1 MYTTPEEDYQEFLL
15 CLNHIYHKQY
25 GLLKEALT
33 NNPLLV
39 YYHDLNGNTL
49 LHHATQQHDIALIK
63 LLADNSA
70 DLVATNDNGEEALHM
85 ALLQSNAQEI
95 ITLFQSILT
104 EKLYPSAPLHPLSLH
119 QFALSG
125 DCKSFINFLRN
136 QTLNEMTAICA
147 WQDQAG
153 FTAFHIAMALGH
165 ENIIQESHRYF
176 LENNLAFSDF
186 ADIFKLKTNRELRP
200 IFLALLHNHNSS
212 VEYCLEKFIVAFDE
226 IPLIYEQIK
235 TISFSLDTNP
245 NSPKTDKLKLAKE
258 KNKQP
263 NEMTLLIDKNP
274 LVIFN
279 TDTIFSQT
287 KKSLLNDWLKKWA
300 NNPLVA
306 SNILKLISCLQR
318 KKYLT
323 SKSYADTVS
332 LNEIL
337 RTPAAL
343 IASNHKRLLSHFT
356 ATFFDF
362 FLWLTEK
369 SWSLILGIFLSK
381 SLIDYALL
389 PAWQQ
394 RRRNFFKII
403 IGKELEERLAS
414 YITDPRL
421 LGSWL
426 GGAAT
431 ISIVAG
437 IVSVS
442 HHKRNISIQELE
454 KIKYRLIQH
463 KHNASGFVL
472 HTLLEL
478 LEVATLFGFLIAT
491 PAIVISLFTLK
502 VYHLFH
508 HNPLEELLN
517 TLLWNQQITV
527 NQRRELT
534 DLLIRHCYSRSS
546 YTQAEAIALL
556 GQLVNSIS
564 RKQIKSLQKEDPEL
578 AATLDYCKSQSIE
591 TLKKLS
597 WIYQQQ
603 KNHSPITHLTNVINQ
618 YHQWRLG
625 LVTHKTL
632 WLRMLMF
639 YLASRTPTILP
650 IILFIKTVIEGITE
664 AAYRQEEA
672 EHCEAKDWLWR
683 YAESAGEYVCSP
695 CADLPIPYR
704 YLHTNDD
711 CIRSFMHDARSLEQ
725 WNIVLNRLNFQNFSS
740 LDLSAQTTLIINQ
753 QLPTLLQTISYR
765 LDNINEVILNNKQES
780 VYQLSNNDL
789 IAIANF
795 TQQYQ
800 DFYNLEMQ
808 YQSLNLFNRTE
819 LARFA
824 KQLNPNLTI
833 LVLANNQLGLADTN
847 DFFKYLPTEL
857 QALGLYSNDLNNT
870 AGDHI
875 ASAFSRFNQLAV
887 ISFGNN
893 KNLTDASMV
902 KLIQQWHQHPDLF
915 TWDFSYTGIGDKS
928 AIELA
933 TQTQHLPEKQELIL
947 DINNCD
953 QLTDVGGTALA
964 QTLLSNNSF
973 SKLLVTGNKG
983 FTEKTLEAFSKTI
996 PDAHELLIIG
1006 VNAKTNKPG
1015 TIVNYLDA
1023 LKTRTEL
1030 QILDLHDLSLSASS
1044 ITELATLIHHLP
1056 NLEKIYLDN
1065 TGLTDSKLLQL
1076 IPALAKANITWLSL
1090 SNNSALSDDSIIFFM
1105 QNAPS
1110 NLSGLELNQLNLTSN
1125 IANVL
1130 GKLIHT
1136 RSITSLSLANNRLG
1150 KDFADNFA
1158 NYLPESS
1165 LEHLNLAGCEL
1176 ADQGALKI
1184 AEVLTEYQIPNDW
1197 LGSLDTYTLRALAKG
1212 NPGTNLTW
1220 INLASNNLT
1229 NISARRFCEVI
1240 AGTDI
1245 YSNNLLLKE
1254 NPGIDQAIW
1263 KRCLYPATNS
1273 AGSRLIPAGPY
1284 VWLFQQIKPFLP
1296 DHQTTYQTFND
1307 LIINSSLFSAPIF
1320 LLAKQFIFIA
1330 SQSIG
1335 LTLFKSTTTYLFRK
1349 TGISESNAETVS
1361 SYLHYWLI
1369 LGLFLWHSP
1378 YQALITLI
1386 ATSTLYRLTT
1396 HQQTAQFLN
1405 IMLTIFT
1412 LSLTSQ
1418 LNKNASFESLAMQF
1432 IINMLGA
1439 LAGQLVSHQ
1448 ANKYIAKLATSNNYS
1463 FWQKRLSTEV
1473 DSVVSGQNNS
1483 KIFNK

>member
-1 MYTTPEEDYQEFLL
+1 MYTLPEEDYQEFLL
-15 CLNHIYHKQY
+15 CLQHIYQKQY
-25 GLLKEALT
+25 GLLEDTLVT
-33 NNPLLV
+33 NPLLV
-39 YYHDLNGNTL
+39 YYHDLHGNTL
-49 LHHATQQHDIALIK
+49 LHHGVQQYEIALIK
-63 LLADNSA
+63 LLTDNGA
-70 DLVATNDNGEEALHM
+70 DLLATNNNGEEALHL
-85 ALLQSNAQEI
+85 ALLQGNAKEI
-95 ITLFQSILT
+95 IDLFQLILS
-104 EKLYPSAPLHPLSLH
+104 EKSYASAPLHSLILH

-125 DCKSFINFLRN
+125 DCENFIRVLKN
-136 QTLNEMTAICA
+136 QTLDEMLAMCF

-153 FTAFHIAMALGH
+153 FSAFHMAMALGH
-165 ENIIQESHRYF
+165 ENIIQQTHLYF

-186 ADIFKLKTNRELRP
+186 ADIFKLKTNRGITP
-200 IFLALLHNHNSS
+200 IFLALLHNHHAI

-235 TISFSLDTNP
+235 TINFNLNTDSNSTKADKSKLPREKSKQLDET
-245 NSPKTDKLKLAKE
+245 
-258 KNKQP
+258 
-263 NEMTLLIDKNP
+263 TLLINKNP
-274 LVIFN
+274 LALLN

-287 KKSLLNDWLKKWA
+287 KKGLLNDLLKKWA

-306 SNILKLISCLQR
+306 SNILKLISFLQSNR
-318 KKYLT
+318 YLT
-323 SKSYADTVS
+323 TKSYADVVA

-337 RTPAAL
+337 KTPAAL
-343 IASNHKRLLSHFT
+343 IASDHKRQLSHFT

-369 SWSLILGIFLSK
+369 SWSLILGVFLSK

-414 YITDPRL
+414 YISNPRL
-421 LGSWL
+421 LGCWL
-426 GGAAT
+426 GGVAT

-437 IVSVS
+437 IISVS
-442 HHKRNISIQELE
+442 HHRKKISDHELE
-454 KIKYRLIQH
+454 KIKYRLIRH

-478 LEVATLFGFLIAT
+478 LEVATLFGLLIAT
-491 PAIVISLFTLK
+491 PAIVISLFALK

-508 HNPLEELLN
+508 HNPLEQILN
-517 TLLWNQQITV
+517 TLLWNQQITT
-527 NQRRELT
+527 NQRKELT
-534 DLLIRHCYSRSS
+534 DLLIRHCYSRSP

-564 RKQIKSLQKEDPEL
+564 RKQIKLLQKEDPEL
-578 AATLDYCKSQSIE
+578 AITLDYCKSQSIK
-591 TLKKLS
+591 TLKKIQLL
-597 WIYQQQ
+597 YQQQ
-603 KNHSPITHLTNVINQ
+603 KNHSPITQLTNVINQ

-625 LVTHKTL
+625 LVTRKTV
-632 WLRMLMF
+632 WLKMLMF
-639 YLASRTPTILP
+639 YLAARTPTILP
-650 IILFIKTVIEGITE
+650 VILFTKTVVEGIIE
-664 AAYRQEEA
+664 AAHRQEEA
-672 EHCEAKDWLWR
+672 EHCEAKHWLWR

-725 WNIVLNRLNFQNFSS
+725 WNLVLNRLNFQNFSS

-765 LDNINEVILNNKQES
+765 LDNINELILNNKQES
-780 VYQLSNNDL
+780 VYQLNCNDL

-808 YQSLNLFNRTE
+808 YHSLNLFNRTE
-819 LARFA
+819 LASFA

-833 LVLANNQLGLADTN
+833 LVLANSQLGLADTN
-847 DFFKYLPTEL
+847 DFFNYLPTEL

-887 ISFGNN
+887 ISLGNN

-915 TWDFSYTGIGDKS
+915 TWDFSYTGVGDKTAS
-928 AIELA
+928 ELA
-933 TQTQHLPEKQELIL
+933 TQMQHLPEKQELIL

-953 QLTDVGGTALA
+953 QLTDSGGIALA

-996 PDAHELLIIG
+996 PKAHELFIMG

-1015 TIVNYLDA
+1015 IIVDYLDA

-1044 ITELATLIHHLP
+1044 ITELSILIHHLP
-1056 NLEKIYLDN
+1056 SLEKIYLDN
-1065 TGLTDSKLLQL
+1065 TDLTDSKLLQL
-1076 IPALAKANITWLSL
+1076 IPAFAKANLTWLSL
-1090 SNNSALSDDSIIFFM
+1090 NNNVGLSDDSIIFLM
-1105 QNAPS
+1105 QNAPY
-1110 NLSGLELNQLNLTSN
+1110 NLSGLELNQLNITAN

-1130 GKLIHT
+1130 GKLIQT
-1136 RSITSLSLANNRLG
+1136 RPITSLSLANNSLG
-1150 KDFADNFA
+1150 KNFANNFA

-1165 LEHLNLAGCEL
+1165 LERLNLAGCEL

-1184 AEVLTEYQIPNDW
+1184 AEVLTEYHIPNDW

-1254 NPGIDQAIW
+1254 NPGIDQTIW
-1263 KRCLYPATNS
+1263 KSCLYPVANS
-1273 AGSRLIPAGPY
+1273 ASRSLIPTGPY
-1284 VWLFQQIKPFLP
+1284 VWFLS
-1296 DHQTTYQTFND
+1296 YCNK
-1307 LIINSSLFSAPIF
+1307 IIANYIVFHETNFHLAGNQFLSSLSQNIF
-1320 LLAKQFIFIA
+1320 LNTLQHGSVYLLGKTGVSKSSAEI
-1330 SQSIG
+1330 
-1335 LTLFKSTTTYLFRK
+1335 LTNYLQHVLMLGMSLFR
-1349 TGISESNAETVS
+1349 
-1361 SYLHYWLI
+1361 
-1369 LGLFLWHSP
+1369 SP
-1378 YQALITLI
+1378 IQALIMLI
-1386 ATSTLYRLTT
+1386 TMNVLLRLTSN
-1396 HQQTAQFLN
+1396 QQTLQFLN

-1412 LSLTSQ
+1412 LSLSSLFDKTSSIEK
-1418 LNKNASFESLAMQF
+1418 LGLLF
-1432 IINMLGA
+1432 ITSMLGA
-1439 LAGQLVSHQ
+1439 LAGQYICYQ
-1448 ANKYIAKLATSNNYS
+1448 TKKYITEITSNNYI
-1463 FWQKRLSTEV
+1463 FWTRNPSTDNNLSNATTEQEHGNFMMHNILFP
-1473 DSVVSGQNNS
+1473 SS
-1483 KIFNK
+1483 K